1 MKMLHSIFSIKM
13 FPTDDYFHHSVEQ
26 NARIPWRISIFTLN
40 PTTKFLYVIAN
51 CEKLELIKMFP
62 ASFDALFQF
71 KIMSKIPFREKKP
84 RIELLKRIRSKLGE
98 LESEN
103 NGHKR
108 KFQFG
113 SFSISKHL

>member
-71 KIMSKIPFREKKP
+71 KIMSKIPFRKK
-84 RIELLKRIRSKLGE
+84 KLGE

-103 NGHKR
+103 SGHKR